1 MAGCNDDIIL
11 RKDNVIC
18 DKGSGISLK
27 DFVNKIIAQYLAE
40 NPSTGGGTS
49 GGSGGGTT
57 TSASITLKST
67 NQNGGLDQD
76 ATTIALPN
84 SAPITFQSDINGMIF
99 KVSVNS
105 IVLATPAA
113 ACNTIVASPSLGI
126 ITASFNSNELGTGGG
141 VSGAST
147 ITISFTKSAP
157 SGAPANQGA
166 FVPNCLAD
174 TSSAFSTYT
183 LTFSGTLASGKKFS
197 LTSGQFTEAS
207 DTITINA
214 SDWTSGN
221 KTVYIDSA
229 IKTTDIN
236 AVLTITL
243 SATGTKSDGTSATI
257 SSIDRNLSM
266 NQFKVYSGWV
276 LETTDYKTVTTSS
289 LTASGLMTGI
299 NLNDYGGSHPSPG
312 PNPVNQYYWYFAM
325 PAAFDLTTA
334 SFNNNPTNVMSFKA
348 DSDGDG
354 TNFIT
359 ADTYNPNNTK
369 TYYKS
374 ITVNSISYKLYRSNN
389 AFGNDIITD
398 ITATKI

>member
-27 DFVNKIIAQYLAE
+27 DFVNKLIAEYMAS
-40 NPSTGGGTS
+40 NPSTGGGS

-99 KVSVNS
+99 KVSGNS
-105 IVLATPAA
+105 IVLGTPAA
-113 ACNTIVASPSLGI
+113 ACNTIVASPSLGA
-126 ITASFNSNELGTGGG
+126 ITASFNDSELGTGGG
-141 VSGAST
+141 VSGATS
-147 ITISFTKSAP
+147 ITISFTKSTP

-166 FVPNCLAD
+166 FVPNCISDAA
-174 TSSAFSTYT
+174 SAFSTYT

-197 LTSGQFTEAS
+197 LVSGDFGSATNS
-207 DTITINA
+207 ITINA
-214 SDWTSGN
+214 ADWTSGN

-276 LETTDYKTVTTSS
+276 LATTDYKTVTTSS

-299 NLNDYGGSHPSPG
+299 SLNDYGGSHPSPG
-312 PNPVNQYYWYFAM
+312 STPQNQYYWYFAM

-354 TNFIT
+354 TNFINV
-359 ADTYNPNNTK
+359 DTYNPNNTK